1 MTPEFSRLLLVSQ
14 IGMVET
20 SRSIEA
26 TPEECA
32 RVAVRLG
39 LQSLVTFT
47 ANFRVSRQAGGD
59 EYLAQ
64 GRLHARAVRNCVVSL
79 EDFTEPTE
87 LAFTIRFVSEEASED
102 EALEAPYDYED
113 GPDEVVYEND
123 TLDLGEAAVQ
133 EYALALNPY
142 PRKPGARMP
151 ELGQEGGNAFDV
163 LRNLTRR
170 NHTD

>member
-1 MTPEFSRLLLVSQ
+1 MTPEFSRLLPVAQ
-14 IGMVET
+14 IGMTEA

-32 RVAVRLG
+32 LVAARLG
-39 LQSLVTFT
+39 LSGLTAFT
-47 ANFRVSRQAGGD
+47 ATFRIARQAGGD

-64 GRLHARAVRNCVVSL
+64 GRIHARALRTCVVSL
-79 EDFTEPTE
+79 EDFTERSD
-87 LAFTIRFVSEEASED
+87 LSFTIRFVTEEASED

-113 GPDEVVYEND
+113 GPDEVLYDND

-133 EYALALNPY
+133 EYALSLNPY
-142 PRKPGARMP
+142 PRKPGAKMP
-151 ELGQEGGNAFDV
+151 DLGQEGTGAFDV

-170 NHTD
+170 N

>member
-1 MTPEFSRLLLVSQ
+1 MTPEFSRLLPVSQ
-14 IGMVET
+14 IGMGEV

-32 RVAVRLG
+32 ALAARLG
-39 LQSLVTFT
+39 LQSLVAFT
-47 ANFRVSRQAGGD
+47 AAFRITRQAGGG

-64 GRLHARAVRNCVVSL
+64 GRIHARAVRSCVVSL
-79 EDFTEPTE
+79 EDFTEPTD
-87 LAFTIRFVSEEASED
+87 LAFTVRFVTEETSED

-133 EYALALNPY
+133 EYALSLTPY
-142 PRKPGARMP
+142 PRKPGAQMP
-151 ELGQEGGNAFDV
+151 ELGQDGGSAFDV
-163 LRNLTRR
+163 LKNLTRR
-170 NHTD
+170 N